1 VDLRPLGPHQLT
13 HEAGDSEVSSHVF
26 LDAFADDAR
35 ERAAVVGDALRFVA
49 AVHVDAARLLPPAPT
64 RTASAISLDLDSHDG
79 AAVEALPRPVLALHA
94 RVEVRRP
101 TARGSRCD
109 GHDVHRSTRTA
120 RNQRTGGEGA
130 AVSRGGLRVDRLVD
144 GSMGRF

>member
-1 VDLRPLGPHQLT
+1 MDLRPLGPHQLT

-101 TARGSRCD
+101 TARGSATTC
-109 GHDVHRSTRTA
+109 TA
-120 RNQRTGGEGA
+120 RRAPLATSEPAERVPQ
-130 AVSRGGLRVDRLVD
+130 SRVAD
-144 GSMGRF
+144 